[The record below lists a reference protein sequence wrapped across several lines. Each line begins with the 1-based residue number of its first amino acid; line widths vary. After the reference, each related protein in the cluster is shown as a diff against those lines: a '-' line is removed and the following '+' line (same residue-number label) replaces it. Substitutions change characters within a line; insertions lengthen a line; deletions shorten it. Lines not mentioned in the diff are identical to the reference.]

1 MCFVSMKNR
10 VAKFVRT
17 SAPVPVVQ
25 HRRGPGKRRRGA
37 SAVELAL
44 VAPFVF
50 MLLFGSFE
58 FARVMT
64 VKQALTNAARVS
76 CRKAS
81 LANTNDVEM
90 ARELAYNGL
99 QGLIPNP
106 ESNTSLTITISPA
119 DLNDIP
125 SGTEVTATVEVLCQ
139 DITWLPPVFLSGAKI
154 QANATARRE

>member
-1 MCFVSMKNR
+1 MCFVSINNR

-17 SAPVPVVQ
+17 SVPVVQ

-50 MLLFGSFE
+50 LLLFGSFE
-58 FARVMT
+58 FARVMA

-81 LANTNDVEM
+81 LATTNDVEM
-90 ARELAYNGL
+90 ARDLAYDSL
-99 QGLIPNP
+99 HSLIPNP
-106 ESNTSLTITISPA
+106 ESNTNLTVSISPT
-119 DLNDIP
+119 DLNGIP
-125 SGTEVTATVEVLCQ
+125 SGTEVTASVEVLCQ
-139 DITWLPPVFLSGAKI
+139 DITWLPPVFLSGATI
-154 QANATARRE
+154 QATATAHRE

>member
-64 VKQALTNAARVS
+64 VKQALTNAARPPF
-76 CRKAS
+76 R
-81 LANTNDVEM
+81 
-90 ARELAYNGL
+90 
-99 QGLIPNP
+99 
-106 ESNTSLTITISPA
+106 IS
-119 DLNDIP
+119 
-125 SGTEVTATVEVLCQ
+125 TATNGR
-139 DITWLPPVFLSGAKI
+139 D
-154 QANATARRE
+154 